1 MPVGHCVWMH
11 LLDLVSMRQRRD
23 RDVATPALTVACMG
37 LVAVALAGL
46 TPTATD
52 MAGALASP
60 PRTAGTA
67 GADSLVIAAAGL
79 LAWAVWAWGVL
90 GLALTAASALPG
102 MVGGAARLATHVVLP
117 AAPRRTAARVLGLG
131 LGVAPPLAGVATTV
145 LATPAVAAVPAA
157 GVPDWP
163 AGRPVLPQGGEHVV

>member
-1 MPVGHCVWMH
+1 MS
-11 LLDLVSMRQRRD
+11 LRRL
-23 RDVATPALTVACMG
+23 ALTAACMG

-60 PRTAGTA
+60 QRTADTA

-79 LAWAVWAWGVL
+79 LAWVVWAWGVL

-117 AAPRRTAARVLGLG
+117 AG
-131 LGVAPPLAGVATTV
+131 
-145 LATPAVAAVPAA
+145 
-157 GVPDWP
+157 
-163 AGRPVLPQGGEHVV
+163 